1 MDEYPQEYQQQTTPP
16 QADSR
21 PLLPKAVTGLV
32 LGICS
37 LVNGSTPLSGLV
49 LAIIGLVKSREAL
62 EIEDEYP
69 SYYKGRELAI
79 AGKIT
84 STVGLIVGIFSFI
97 FYAFYFFIILYP
109 FLDLGWEWLDYL
121 LLDSDI

>member
-1 MDEYPQEYQQQTTPP
+1 MEEYPQKYQPQDTQP
-16 QADSR
+16 QADTR
-21 PLLPKAVTGLV
+21 PLLPKAVTSMV

-37 LVNGSTPLSGLV
+37 IANGGTPFSGLV
-49 LAIIGLVKSREAL
+49 LAIIGLVKSRQAL

-69 SYYKGRELAI
+69 AYYKGREMAI

-121 LLDSDI
+121 ILDSEI

>member
-79 AGKIT
+79 GGKIT

-109 FLDLGWEWLDYL
+109 FLDLDWEWLDYL